1 MGRYVGVKR
10 LASNYS
16 LAVLLP
22 GIAFVPEAPWGRA
35 TRWRTVITVDSEQSA
50 PPGPPIPSAS
60 SGQAWGEAIRL
71 ALEAENIESRPLWL
85 LCHQPTTPPATCG
98 YLVSPPAPQPFDPA
112 QGRPWGEAIRLA
124 LEPEDIEP
132 RPVWK
137 PMHLQPVFRDCEV
150 VVGGAV
156 VEALFR
162 DGLCLPSGTAM
173 SEADLVRVIG

>member
-112 QGRPWGEAIRLA
+112 QLAQPILGHRHMLVLTDIHADAALQRGRHIPHALPKQLLPGPLQLA
-124 LEPEDIEP
+124 GSP
-132 RPVWK
+132 
-137 PMHLQPVFRDCEV
+137 
-150 VVGGAV
+150 A
-156 VEALFR
+156 AL
-162 DGLCLPSGTAM
+162 GL
-173 SEADLVRVIG
+173 